1 MKQKD
6 ERFKVMNEILAGM
19 KVIKLYAWEPSFE
32 DQVLNYRGNELYN
45 IKYANY
51 INAFGSMCWLL
62 SPYLVRTDFLLKI
75 RLAIYILIHTL
86 AKKNKRIF
94 NSIWQVSLA
103 TFAAYVLS
111 GNALDANK
119 AFVTLSLINLLNFPM
134 SLLPLGVANTVQV
147 SSVSVQIKLVTLL
160 TYLSKPIVLK

>member
-62 SPYLVRTDFLLKI
+62 SPYLVRSDFLLSI
-75 RLAIYILIHTL
+75 RLAICILIHWG
-86 AKKNKRIF
+86 KKRQFLILF
-94 NSIWQVSLA
+94 GRSL
-103 TFAAYVLS
+103 
-111 GNALDANK
+111 
-119 AFVTLSLINLLNFPM
+119 
-134 SLLPLGVANTVQV
+134 
-147 SSVSVQIKLVTLL
+147 
-160 TYLSKPIVLK
+160 

>member
-32 DQVLNYRGNELYN
+32 NQVLNYRGNELYN

-62 SPYLVRTDFLLKI
+62 SPYLVR
-75 RLAIYILIHTL
+75 
-86 AKKNKRIF
+86 
-94 NSIWQVSLA
+94 
-103 TFAAYVLS
+103 
-111 GNALDANK
+111 
-119 AFVTLSLINLLNFPM
+119 LNFP
-134 SLLPLGVANTVQV
+134 PGNNRLGF
-147 SSVSVQIKLVTLL
+147 SSFELIH
-160 TYLSKPIVLK
+160 

>member
-62 SPYLVRTDFLLKI
+62 SPYLVRSDFLLSI
-75 RLAIYILIHTL
+75 HLAIYIPIHTRGEKIKQFL
-86 AKKNKRIF
+86 ILFGR
-94 NSIWQVSLA
+94 SL
-103 TFAAYVLS
+103 
-111 GNALDANK
+111 
-119 AFVTLSLINLLNFPM
+119 
-134 SLLPLGVANTVQV
+134 
-147 SSVSVQIKLVTLL
+147 
-160 TYLSKPIVLK
+160 